1 MRRIIKKIERNLA
14 EVRDY
19 DVKNCISLGE
29 KFEIVFDDTKE
40 LMTLTPEQLVSR
52 CKAKRGPYASKFDNK
67 TYMLHGYVWNPDE
80 VEL

>member
-1 MRRIIKKIERNLA
+1 MRRIIKKLERNLA

-29 KFEIVFDDTKE
+29 KFEIVFDNTKE
-40 LMTLTPEQLVSR
+40 MMTLTPEELVSR
-52 CKAKRGPYASKFDNK
+52 RKNVSPPMNSKFDNK
-67 TYMLHGYVWNPDE
+67 TYMLYGYVWNPDE

>member
-1 MRRIIKKIERNLA
+1 VRRIIKKLERNLA

-40 LMTLTPEQLVSR
+40 LMTLTPEELVS
-52 CKAKRGPYASKFDNK
+52 KRKTTGGPFSSKFDNK
-67 TYMLHGYVWNPDE
+67 SYMLYGYVWNPDE

>member
-1 MRRIIKKIERNLA
+1 MRRIIKKLERNLA

-40 LMTLTPEQLVSR
+40 LMTLTPEELVS
-52 CKAKRGPYASKFDNK
+52 KRKTTGGPFPSKFDNK
-67 TYMLHGYVWNPDE
+67 TYMLYGYVWNPDE

>member
-1 MRRIIKKIERNLA
+1 MRRIIKKLERNLA

-40 LMTLTPEQLVSR
+40 LMTLTPEELVS
-52 CKAKRGPYASKFDNK
+52 KRKTTGGPFSSKFDNK
-67 TYMLHGYVWNPDE
+67 TYMLYGYVWNPDE
-80 VEL
+80 IEL

>member
-1 MRRIIKKIERNLA
+1 MRRIIKKLERNLA

-40 LMTLTPEQLVSR
+40 LMTLTPEELVS
-52 CKAKRGPYASKFDNK
+52 KRKTTGGPFSSKFDNK
-67 TYMLHGYVWNPDE
+67 TYMLYGYVWNPDE